1 MALLS
6 LVGWDANETTKV
18 DCKELRP
25 SNSKNG
31 SFGTSRM
38 RKKEKEDENCKSV
51 FFSGTSS
58 WVKRNIKMTHGKFLQ
73 TRFKMALMEWKKKRE
88 KKFTKFCKSCVS
100 DTGWAKLTE
109 KKEKRR
115 SGSNFAELVLP
126 APVGWKETAERF
138 SSDCTASHA
147 RPWGGGSWLTNLR

>member
-1 MALLS
+1 MGLLAP
-6 LVGWDANETTKV
+6 VGWEKKKKRMKIAKV
-18 DCKELRP
+18 
-25 SNSKNG
+25 
-31 SFGTSRM
+31 F
-38 RKKEKEDENCKSV
+38 

-147 RPWGGGSWLTNLR
+147 RPWGDGSWLTNLQWIFVNLYFYFILLPSIGLVLDRVPAWL